1 VFIRQFAFQS
11 EYYMGI
17 TIGVRACV
25 LIVCVCVCVCLCAP
39 MCVCVCECMCV
50 CMSVCVVVCVCVV
63 TLPAYGDAQIVSPSV
78 YIILVYHIC
87 SFCV

>member
-25 LIVCVCVCVCLCAP
+25 LIVCVCVCVSVCAYV
-39 MCVCVCECMCV
+39 CVCVCV
-50 CMSVCVVVCVCVV
+50 
-63 TLPAYGDAQIVSPSV
+63 
-78 YIILVYHIC
+78 
-87 SFCV
+87 